1 MISARPALRSV
12 GTRTLG
18 FVLVTQRR
26 VIVSG
31 MGGELGSLVAAR
43 LEAEPWVGEVVG
55 IDVDPPR
62 RRLRRATFHR
72 VEPTDRARI
81 VELVTAVVPHV
92 VVHFAVY
99 EPDARAAP
107 AQAAAW
113 SVAGALNVLGAAAE
127 CPSLESIVVRSGIE
141 VYGRA
146 RGVPVRPTESA
157 AVAPTSAFGRE
168 LAEVERIA
176 RSVGTTCHVPVAA
189 MRLAPV
195 MGPHVPSPLGRL
207 LRLPV
212 VPFDLLADPAFTV
225 IDNRDAAAATTAAAR
240 LRHDGPLNIVS
251 AGATTARHAARRG
264 RRLVTPVVGPQ
275 WRIARLAAQLFGAPV
290 PDHVSELLGRGRL
303 ADASLAAD
311 ALGVTPA
318 WTTPQV
324 IDGLYAWESVA
335 HFRPATR
342 AVDRNVA

>member
-1 MISARPALRSV
+1 M
-12 GTRTLG
+12 
-18 FVLVTQRR
+18 TQRR
-26 VIVSG
+26 VLVSG

-43 LEAEPWVGEVVG
+43 LEAETWVGELVG

-81 VELVTAVVPHV
+81 VDLVTSFDPHV
-92 VVHFAVY
+92 VIHFAVY

-107 AQAAAW
+107 AQAAMW
-113 SVAGALNVLGAAAE
+113 STAAALNILGAAAE
-127 CPSLESIVVRSGIE
+127 CGSLQSIVVRSGLE
-141 VYGRA
+141 VYGRG
-146 RGVPVRPTESA
+146 RGTTTRPTETA
-157 AVAPTSAFGRE
+157 QVAPTSAFGRQ

-176 RSVGTTCHVPVAA
+176 GDVARSCGIPVAH

-212 VPFDLLADPAFTV
+212 VPFDLLSDPPFAV
-225 IDNRDAAAATTAAAR
+225 IDNRDAAAATAAAAR
-240 LRHDGPLNIVS
+240 LQHDGALNVV
-251 AGATTARHAARRG
+251 AVGATTARLAARRG
-264 RRLVTPVVGPQ
+264 RRVSAPVVGPQ
-275 WRIARLAAQLFGAPV
+275 WRVARLTAQLLGAPV
-290 PDHVSELLGRGRL
+290 PEHVAELLGRGRL
-303 ADASLAAD
+303 ADGSLAAD
-311 ALGVTPA
+311 VLGVVPA

-335 HFRPATR
+335 HFRPSTR
-342 AVDRNVA
+342 PLDRNVA

>member
-1 MISARPALRSV
+1 
-12 GTRTLG
+12 
-18 FVLVTQRR
+18 

-43 LEAEPWVGEVVG
+43 LESESWVGDLVG
-55 IDVDPPR
+55 LDVDPPR
-62 RRLRRATFHR
+62 RRLRRAAFHR
-72 VEPTDRARI
+72 VEPTDRTRI
-81 VELVTAVVPHV
+81 VDLITSFDPHV
-92 VVHFAVY
+92 VIHFAVY
-99 EPDARAAP
+99 EPDARAGP
-107 AQAAAW
+107 AQAATW
-113 SVAGALNVLGAAAE
+113 SAAAALNVLGAAAE
-127 CPSLESIVVRSGIE
+127 CRSLESIVVRSGIE
-141 VYGRA
+141 VYGRG
-146 RGVPVRPTESA
+146 RGVPVRPTETT

-176 RSVGTTCHVPVAA
+176 GCVGSTCQVPVAA

-225 IDNRDAAAATTAAAR
+225 IDNRDAATATTAAAR
-240 LRHDGPLNIVS
+240 LRHDGPVNIVS
-251 AGATTARHAARRG
+251 AGATTVRHAARRG
-264 RRLVTPVVGPQ
+264 RRLPAPVVGPQ
-275 WRIARLAAQLFGAPV
+275 WRVARLTAQIFGAPV

-303 ADASLAAD
+303 ADGRLAAE
-311 ALGVTPA
+311 ALGFIPA

-335 HFRPATR
+335 HFRPSVVP
-342 AVDRNVA
+342 VDRNVA